1 MLGDMSELQMRV
13 SDEDRERTALQLQRA
28 FAEGRLNQ
36 LELED
41 RLEIALSAKTYADL
55 LGLIEDLP
63 IEQHRVTDVVELNS
77 KNGNLK
83 RAGDW
88 AVPRRLKVTSKYGS
102 VELDLSE
109 AVIPHPVVDIEL
121 DLTYGS
127 AKIIL
132 PEGGVVNVDAF
143 QCDWGR
149 TNTSDVASRPRPG
162 VLQVVVTG
170 RAKYGGLS
178 VRYPRKRW
186 FTH

>member
-1 MLGDMSELQMRV
+1 MSELQMRV
-13 SDEDRERTALQLQRA
+13 SEEDRERTAQQLQRA

-41 RLEIALSAKTYADL
+41 RLEIALTAKTYGDL
-55 LGLIEDLP
+55 LGLIDDLP
-63 IEQHRVTDVVELNS
+63 VDQSQVNDVVELES

-83 RAGDW
+83 RSGDW
-88 AVPRRLKVTSKYGS
+88 AVPRKLRVSSKYGS

-109 AVIPHPVVDIEL
+109 AVVSHPVVDIEL

-132 PEGGVVNVDAF
+132 PEGAVANVDAF
-143 QCDWGR
+143 QSDWGS
-149 TNTSDVASRPRPG
+149 TTTSDVPSRPRPG
-162 VLQVVVTG
+162 AVHVVISG
-170 RAKYGGLS
+170 RAKYGGLT